1 MDGSSGPGG
10 STTSCATNCTVWR
23 GVVYL
28 NPSSCWSDLHGVA
41 RFYFSFSVV
50 CSPQHKGL
58 FWDISYCGVIASP
71 HTVAMASDNLEDV
84 LSKSG
89 VDSNLTNSLMME
101 GWTSQTFRMAA
112 ADSQGF
118 EDVLHEWSSWH
129 PLTPCRPFRRPAC
142 ARLLSRFNLSREQ
155 VLRFYQLRQ

>member
-1 MDGSSGPGG
+1 M
-10 STTSCATNCTVWR
+10 CNK
-23 GVVYL
+23 
-28 NPSSCWSDLHGVA
+28 LHGLAWGCISQPIKLLVRLA
-41 RFYFSFSVV
+41 WRCTFLLFIF
-50 CSPQHKGL
+50 CCLLPQHKGL

-142 ARLLSRFNLSREQ
+142 ARLLSRFNLRREQ